1 MATGKLTPLLRQY
14 LDIKNKYKD
23 CLIFFRL
30 GDFYELF
37 FEDAELS
44 SKILGITLTKR
55 GQVEGKDIPMCGV
68 PFHQGESYLSKLLK
82 AGHKVAICEQ
92 TETPEESKKRGHK
105 AIIERKVVRIASP
118 GTLTEEI
125 ELGGKEN
132 NYLMS
137 FVAYEKKFSVAWVD
151 ISTGEINSKYCNDF
165 KELSE
170 VYLNISPSEVVISDL
185 FFEKK
190 FIDKFS
196 NSVPLTFFDLKNK
209 DFEKLKVFL
218 REFYKGNE
226 DFIEDKFSKSEIISL
241 GIILNYISYTQNGKL
256 PHLKSPHLINK
267 EMFLDIDNASK
278 RNLEIIRTL
287 TGDKEGSLLNSVD
300 YTLTSAGKR
309 KLLND
314 LENPLYSLDKINNR
328 LNLVDF
334 FFQNYNLIN
343 FNLQEK
349 LKKIPDIARSA
360 NRLFLKRGGPRDLF
374 SIMQGL
380 QQFNDLVNEIINKSE
395 KKDLIKSINFLV
407 EETHNN
413 KSLFDAVGF
422 LRKALKD
429 NIPLQNKEGNF
440 IREGFDTELDNIRKI
455 RENSKS
461 LILDIEQKEKKLTG
475 IAGLKIKYNNF
486 LGYFIDLSNV
496 NHKFLKNND
505 QRYIHRQTL
514 KNSFRYTT
522 TELIEISEKIL
533 DSNFLFIKKENEIYN
548 NLVSKIENNAS
559 SILKV
564 SDIVARI
571 DVAQSWANY
580 AKKYNAVRPV
590 LSNNRDFS
598 VIEGRHP
605 SVEKSHTEKFISN
618 SCILT
623 EKENKFFKLITGPNM
638 SGKSTYLRQNA
649 IILIMAQSGGFC
661 PAKNVSIGI
670 CDKLFCRVGSGDELA
685 KGNSTFMVEMLET
698 ANILNS
704 ASSKSLVILDE
715 IGRGTSTFDGISI
728 AWATSEYLLKNIK
741 SKVLFATHYNE
752 LSNLAKKF
760 EGLDLNTFRVK
771 EWKGELIFLYEIID
785 GLAESSYGI
794 QVGKMAGLPLEV
806 TSQAFNILAKLEQN
820 DYDFLNA
827 SDQLKLSFN
836 EKKSVNGNANTNK
849 ILKEIKSINLD
860 ETSPLEALQK
870 LSDIQ
875 KTLKM
880 DEQ

>member
-170 VYLNISPSEVVISDL
+170 VYLNISPSEVVIVDL

-256 PHLKSPHLINK
+256 PHLKPPHLINK

-360 NRLFLKRGGPRDLF
+360 NSLFL
-374 SIMQGL
+374 
-380 QQFNDLVNEIINKSE
+380 
-395 KKDLIKSINFLV
+395 
-407 EETHNN
+407 
-413 KSLFDAVGF
+413 
-422 LRKALKD
+422 
-429 NIPLQNKEGNF
+429 
-440 IREGFDTELDNIRKI
+440 
-455 RENSKS
+455 
-461 LILDIEQKEKKLTG
+461 
-475 IAGLKIKYNNF
+475 
-486 LGYFIDLSNV
+486 
-496 NHKFLKNND
+496 
-505 QRYIHRQTL
+505 
-514 KNSFRYTT
+514 
-522 TELIEISEKIL
+522 
-533 DSNFLFIKKENEIYN
+533 
-548 NLVSKIENNAS
+548 
-559 SILKV
+559 
-564 SDIVARI
+564 
-571 DVAQSWANY
+571 
-580 AKKYNAVRPV
+580 
-590 LSNNRDFS
+590 
-598 VIEGRHP
+598 
-605 SVEKSHTEKFISN
+605 
-618 SCILT
+618 
-623 EKENKFFKLITGPNM
+623 
-638 SGKSTYLRQNA
+638 
-649 IILIMAQSGGFC
+649 
-661 PAKNVSIGI
+661 
-670 CDKLFCRVGSGDELA
+670 
-685 KGNSTFMVEMLET
+685 
-698 ANILNS
+698 
-704 ASSKSLVILDE
+704 
-715 IGRGTSTFDGISI
+715 
-728 AWATSEYLLKNIK
+728 
-741 SKVLFATHYNE
+741 
-752 LSNLAKKF
+752 
-760 EGLDLNTFRVK
+760 
-771 EWKGELIFLYEIID
+771 
-785 GLAESSYGI
+785 
-794 QVGKMAGLPLEV
+794 
-806 TSQAFNILAKLEQN
+806 
-820 DYDFLNA
+820 
-827 SDQLKLSFN
+827 
-836 EKKSVNGNANTNK
+836 
-849 ILKEIKSINLD
+849 
-860 ETSPLEALQK
+860 
-870 LSDIQ
+870 
-875 KTLKM
+875 
-880 DEQ
+880 